1 MTRTQWETL
10 ERIIENPYKDGIIT
24 ILLKP
29 RKVDGL
35 IKWEIKAL
43 ANDRK
48 QRGKKG
54 LVYLDYT
61 GGYRKSSTLQEQ
73 LDEALEE
80 FKFLQLDKKLEEDD
94 VQQNIR

>member
-29 RKVDGL
+29 RKIDGL
-35 IKWEIKAL
+35 MRWEIKAL
-43 ANDRK
+43 ANDSK
-48 QRGKKG
+48 KRGKKG

-61 GGYRKSSTLQEQ
+61 GLSVKKLTLQQQ

-80 FKFLQLDKKLEEDD
+80 FKFLQLDNKLEDD
-94 VQQNIR
+94 NDQ